1 MKRFWRTCSKRL
13 VKKYFPRFYQDG
25 CCINYDAW
33 DARMKMLQNLQA
45 GDPIYLPSI
54 NEWGKIKEI
63 QFYWKPIE
71 KEKFKF
77 YGSGFDSIE
86 ESKYVGPKHH
96 KFVFEFSITATSNNG
111 KTFFVY
117 DFDHFLIKGVRF
129 DDNWLAFNKAAGL
142 IHDALYL
149 PKKMSEV
156 TQRSS

>member
-1 MKRFWRTCSKRL
+1 M
-13 VKKYFPRFYQDG
+13 
-25 CCINYDAW
+25 
-33 DARMKMLQNLQA
+33 
-45 GDPIYLPSI
+45 
-54 NEWGKIKEI
+54 GKIKEI

-111 KTFFVY
+111 KTFFVC

-129 DDNWLAFNKAAGL
+129 DDNCFAFNKAAGL